1 MKKLLIILLS
11 IQILSAQ
18 QNVLYYSLLSSV
30 VSPPPPPTPPTPPPT
45 AYNRVNAIVQD
56 NSGNMW
62 FGTYVGVLKFD
73 GTNWTTYNTGNS
85 GLLSDVVYGIAKDYL
100 GNIWFS
106 TINGINE
113 YNGSWNPYDS
123 GTYFQSVGKVDN
135 YMWFG
140 TGEEQ
145 NIYRYNFNIFTN
157 YLVNG
162 NTVNSITNAASLI
175 WGSTY
180 RGIFSFTKDTTDTKY
195 PDEQDYNIINSV
207 LASNQCF
214 TIEIDNSGNV
224 WVGTL
229 DNYISVY
236 NGSTWT
242 QKGNTSFGC
251 SNIRHIK
258 KDASGNMW
266 VATYGAG
273 VYKTSDGGST
283 WTNYTTTDGLAYN
296 EVRAIYQDVSGN
308 MWFGTSG
315 GISKFNGTTW
325 VNYH

>member
-113 YNGSWNPYDS
+113 YNGSWNSYAS

-140 TGEEQ
+140 LGKYLWM
-145 NIYRYNFNIFTN
+145 YRYDGSKFEL
-157 YLVNG
+157 Y
-162 NTVNSITNAASLI
+162 NTSELGSGVNSITNANYLI
-175 WGSTY
+175 WCTTY
-180 RGIFSFTKDTTDTKY
+180 NGIFSLTKSTD
-195 PDEQDYNIINSV
+195 INNVVKQNYSSGG
-207 LASNQCF
+207 LASEQCF